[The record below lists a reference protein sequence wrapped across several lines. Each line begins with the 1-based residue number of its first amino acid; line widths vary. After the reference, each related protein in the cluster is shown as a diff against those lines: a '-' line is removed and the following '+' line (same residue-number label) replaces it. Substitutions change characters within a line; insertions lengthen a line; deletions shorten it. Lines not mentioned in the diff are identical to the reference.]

1 MDNGADSRQL
11 NNSLN
16 ADNGAIGVAPSIHAN
31 TVTSNLNINIYQNAG
46 AEKRK
51 DTDHE
56 EEPEKKKPKPL
67 SEPEPEDTVDSGPAL
82 TEYSLSKMEEY
93 ADRNRESLIG
103 LLDNEDGLQ
112 KKKKKLKS
120 MKLKKFLNW
129 NCGKVRKIN
138 KDFGRF
144 VSQSKFPWSE
154 VESFLFEKVGKSAER
169 GRVEVDET
177 RGDDWDSS
185 GYFSSMNTED
195 SRSSSTLTQPAPAPP
210 LEEDLRKN
218 HLPEEREDRE
228 LSQGLQTGP
237 APSASSSAEDP
248 RDTAEEP
255 SRDTAEEPSRDTAED
270 PRDTAEEPSRDTAP
284 GATQREITA
293 EEMQVIRVKEEITD
307 TQPGQLNENET
318 QDDLLETNTAMQP
331 TPTVLRK
338 NHLPEEREDREL
350 SQGLQIGPAPRARRM
365 MMIPKEGIYDS
376 DNAAGEELSAQTQLK
391 EESTE
396 IPVGQLAPSAERME
410 RINSREH
417 MQDPSLQLN
426 HEAGQQQP
434 TEPSLQLNHEAGQQ
448 QPTEPSLQ
456 LNHEAGQQQPTGTLP
471 YSSNWAGIP
480 ATGESEE
487 RNQQNE
493 KGAKKQTTAKPRA
506 RKDKAAEEECWN
518 KAFKKW
524 LEHTAQS
531 LAKKE
536 GKTVDEVKKQIESD
550 SEVTFIDNCQHAEFT
565 CLTARECI
573 VFEHEGERIMVHIDK
588 RDKCLT
594 KKGKDIKEGF
604 MFQLQYTM
612 WILGDIKG
620 THVVFSDAEEIKK
633 YKFNEASLEEFHV
646 NFPQIINKV
655 FLPAIALYKQAQ
667 RARAFH

>member
-1 MDNGADSRQL
+1 MDNGADSRRL
-11 NNSLN
+11 SNSVS
-16 ADNGAIGVAPSIHAN
+16 ADNRGIGVAPCIHAS
-31 TVTSNLNINIYQNAG
+31 TVTSSYNINIYQGAA

-51 DTDHE
+51 EMDHE
-56 EEPEKKKPKPL
+56 EEPEKKKPKLL
-67 SEPEPEDTVDSGPAL
+67 SEPEPEDAVDSGPAL

-112 KKKKKLKS
+112 EKKEKLKS
-120 MKLKKFLNW
+120 MKLKKCLDW
-129 NCGKVRKIN
+129 NCGKARKIN

-154 VESFLFEKVGKSAER
+154 VESFLFEKVGKAAER

-177 RGDDWDSS
+177 GGDGWDSS

-237 APSASSSAEDP
+237 AP
-248 RDTAEEP
+248 
-255 SRDTAEEPSRDTAED
+255 
-270 PRDTAEEPSRDTAP
+270 
-284 GATQREITA
+284 
-293 EEMQVIRVKEEITD
+293 
-307 TQPGQLNENET
+307 
-318 QDDLLETNTAMQP
+318 
-331 TPTVLRK
+331 
-338 NHLPEEREDREL
+338 
-350 SQGLQIGPAPRARRM
+350 RARM

-376 DNAAGEELSAQTQLK
+376 DSAAGGELSAQTQLK

-410 RINSREH
+410 RINSREQT
-417 MQDPSLQLN
+417 QDPALQLN

-434 TEPSLQLNHEAGQQ
+434 AEPSLQLNHEVGQQQPAEPSLQLNHEAGQQ
-448 QPTEPSLQ
+448 QPAEPSLQLNHEAGQQQPAEPSLQLNHEAGQQQPAEPSLQLNHEAGQQQPADPSLQLNHEARQQQPAEPSLQLNHEAGQQQPAEPSLQLNHEAGQQQPAEPSLQ

-487 RNQQNE
+487 GNQQSE
-493 KGAKKQTTAKPRA
+493 KGAKKQTRAKARA

-550 SEVTFIDNCQHAEFT
+550 SEVTFIDNCQHADFT

-594 KKGKDIKEGF
+594 LKGKGIKEGF

-620 THVVFSDAEEIKK
+620 THVVLSDAGEILE
-633 YKFNEASLEEFHV
+633 YNFDEASLEQFHV
-646 NFPQIINKV
+646 NFPRIINKV

-667 RARAFH
+667 RERAFH